1 MPFKHSNN
9 SSLKSKSLIA
19 SIIIIVKITY
29 VTFLYLVKNFA
40 FSIVVRYITGQENM
54 ASGYARTAKYLF
66 RMGWII

>member
-1 MPFKHSNN
+1 MSFKHSSS
-9 SSLKSKSLIA
+9 SSLKSKCFA

-40 FSIVVRYITGQENM
+40 SSIVVRYITGQENM

-66 RMGWII
+66 RMGWFT